1 MKIVS
6 KPSFRSV
13 SIFLAGADQVCA
25 ILLAGDAMPTIMIRH
40 ATDDQLQEAMRLTRN
55 TTASKALVDC
65 IGIASRLTNE
75 VATLRQEVYVLK
87 QELAFS
93 QQIIRKA
100 KDSAAALLD
109 HVAQGDLL
117 NG

>member
-1 MKIVS
+1 
-6 KPSFRSV
+6 
-13 SIFLAGADQVCA
+13 
-25 ILLAGDAMPTIMIRH
+25 MPTIMIRH
-40 ATDDQLQEAMRLTRN
+40 ATDAQLAEAMRLTRH

-65 IGIASRLTNE
+65 IEIAARKTAEASS
-75 VATLRQEVYVLK
+75 LRQEIYVLK
-87 QELAFS
+87 EELAFS
-93 QQIIRKA
+93 QQVIRRA

>member
-1 MKIVS
+1 ML
-6 KPSFRSV
+6 R
-13 SIFLAGADQVCA
+13 GANQVIA
-25 ILLAGDAMPTIMIRH
+25 FLLAGEAMPTIMIRH
-40 ATDDQLQEAMRLTRN
+40 ATDDQLREAMRLTGH

-65 IGIASRLTNE
+65 VAIASKKTDESSR
-75 VATLRQEVYVLK
+75 LRQEVYVLK

-93 QQIIRKA
+93 QQVIRRA